1 MKRSKKRCMSW
12 NHAVKRARK
21 DLKIKGFSPVGGRS
35 AEGKR
40 LYKRAKMYHT
50 PGCKGKRKS
59 RRKSPS
65 RKSRAKGLRKYR
77 RKHKRM
83 ASPLAGDILQ
93 DARGAACVKGR
104 LKTPRRQASGR
115 LQVCR
120 RRRKSPRRSRRRKSR
135 RRKSR
140 RRKSPRRSRRKS
152 RRRKSPRRS
161 RRKSKKRKSKKRK
174 KVGYNARLDMS
185 LGQRR
190 GPARSKKQSYKQRRG
205 ESERAEKRAGKR
217 KYAAVGTMDVLDKFL

>member
-135 RRKSR
+135 RRKS
-140 RRKSPRRSRRKS
+140 PRRSRRKS

>member
-12 NHAVKRARK
+12 NHAVKKARK

-59 RRKSPS
+59 RRRSPS

-83 ASPLAGDILQ
+83 ASPLAGDILE

-120 RRRKSPRRSRRRKSR
+120 K

-161 RRKSKKRKSKKRK
+161 RRKSQT
-174 KVGYNARLDMS
+174 A
-185 LGQRR
+185 QI
-190 GPARSKKQSYKQRRG
+190 A
-205 ESERAEKRAGKR
+205 SE
-217 KYAAVGTMDVLDKFL
+217 V